1 MGVPAFFRWLS
12 QKYPKIISPVL
23 EALPQEID
31 GHEIPVDTTG
41 PNPNGEELDNLYLD
55 MNGIVHPCSHPE
67 DRPPPETEQE
77 MMLEVFRYTER
88 VVAMVRP
95 RKVLMMAVD
104 GVAPR
109 AKMNQQRSRRFRSA
123 QEAKEKEE
131 QVAEFVKLLASKGT
145 DIDSNLQKKGWDSNA
160 ITPGTPFM
168 DILSIAL
175 KYWVAHKLNTDPGWA
190 KLKIIISDS
199 SVPGEGEHKIMEFVR
214 GQRSHPEHDPN
225 TRHVIYGLD
234 ADLIMLGLATHE
246 PHFRVLREDV
256 FAQDSKPRVCKICN
270 QKGHRAEECT
280 GKAREKEGEFDE
292 KSKANPRKPF
302 IWLDVGILREYL
314 AVELHVAGLSFQW
327 DLERAI
333 DDWVFLCFFVG
344 NDFLPHFPSLEIRDA
359 GIDTLTSIW
368 REKLAAMKGFVTT
381 DGHVNLERAQFIL
394 DGLAKQ
400 EDAIFRK
407 RRQVE
412 ERREANAKRRKLQEE
427 ANNNSGNDKISVHR
441 GKSERI
447 PTAHPANIPLFAPN
461 DHSDK
466 TKQLNH
472 DVVVNRAEIRTANYA
487 NKSAAAALKAQLLQ
501 NTITTNPSTDEQP
514 AETEAQPETEGAS
527 VLGKRKLDTM
537 QADSGNQTP
546 IEAAPGEGNT
556 DTVKLWEP
564 GYRDRYYEQK
574 FGRPP
579 SDTNFRREVANAY
592 VEGLCWVLL
601 YYFQGCPSWTWYY
614 PYHYAPF
621 AQDFENIGEL
631 KINFT
636 LGKPFK
642 PFEQLMGVLPAA
654 SKHNIPKAFWPL
666 MTEENSEIIDFYP
679 EDFPIDLNGKKFA
692 WQGVAILPFIDE
704 TRLLDAMNK
713 IYPQIPAEEKER
725 NEMGNELLLFS
736 ESHPLY
742 DELACQFFSKRA
754 VDGDY
759 ELDPRLS
766 EGLSGGVRKDPNFI
780 PHSTVSF
787 PFTNVKSDIY
797 GDIEDDQSMS
807 VIYLLPEK
815 KNLHKSM
822 LLRGVVLKTPA
833 LTEGDKD
840 VIINKQQGNGNRYGG
855 GYLDRSNSGR
865 GRGGRHHYNNP
876 IAPPSGVRGPS
887 LPAGY
892 TLPDQQGRGGGQG
905 WTPPGNQSFDFRYGQ
920 GYQQPQQGYGNGQY
934 GGGSSGSSGY
944 QSYGNNQGYSSS
956 QSHNRQGG
964 SGGGYQGG
972 GGGSYE
978 RGYNDRSNYGGG
990 GNGGYQDDRRGSY
1003 ERGSGGERRD
1013 YNSNN
1018 QHDRR
1023 PPQQDRRG
1031 GYRGGG
1037 RGGHGQGGGGGY
1049 NRGNNSWMG

>member
-23 EALPQEID
+23 ETLPLEID
-31 GHEIPVDTTG
+31 GQLIPVDTTE

-67 DRPPPETEQE
+67 DRPAPETEEE

-123 QEAKEKEE
+123 QEAKDKEE
-131 QVAEFVKLLASKGT
+131 EMEEFVKMLASKGT
-145 DIDSNLQKKGWDSNA
+145 EIDSTLQKKGWDSNA

-175 KYWVAHKLNTDPGWA
+175 KYWVSYKLNTDAAWA

-214 GQRSHPEHDPN
+214 SQRSDPEHDPN

-256 FAQDSKPRVCKICN
+256 FAQDSRPRVCKICN

-280 GKAREKEGEFDE
+280 GKAKEKTGAFDE
-292 KSKANPRKPF
+292 KSAPNTRKPF

-314 AVELHVAGLSFQW
+314 EVELRVPGLSFQW

-359 GIDTLTSIW
+359 GIETLATIW
-368 REKLAAMKGFVTT
+368 KENLGAMKGFVTT
-381 DGHVNLERAQFIL
+381 DGVVNLERAQYIL

-412 ERREANAKRRKLQEE
+412 ERREENAKRRKLQQG
-427 ANNNSGNDKISVHR
+427 NNGDSKDGTKLPTHR
-441 GKSERI
+441 GKNERV

-461 DHSDK
+461 DTSVE
-466 TKQLNH
+466 TKKLNH
-472 DVVVNRAEIRTANYA
+472 DVVVNRAQIRTANYA

-501 NTITTNPSTDEQP
+501 NTLSTATTEPSTAAGDSKPNPDQ
-514 AETEAQPETEGAS
+514 S
-527 VLGKRKLDTM
+527 VLGKRKLEIM
-537 QADSGNQTP
+537 EEGSGAQTP
-546 IEAAPGEGNT
+546 DTQTPDTEAVDENT

-574 FGRPP
+574 FNCPP
-579 SDTNFRREVANAY
+579 SDTDFRKGVANAY

-621 AQDFENIGEL
+621 AQDFENIGDL
-631 KINFT
+631 KITFT

-654 SKHNIPKAFWPL
+654 SKHNIPDAFWPL
-666 MTEENSEIIDFYP
+666 MTEEDSEIIDFYP
-679 EDFPIDLNGKKFA
+679 ETFPLDLNGKKFA

-704 TRLLDAMNK
+704 ARLLNAMNK
-713 IYPQIPAEEKER
+713 IYPKISDAEKAR
-725 NEMGNELLLFS
+725 NEMGSELLLFS

-742 DELACQFFSKRA
+742 DELATQFFSKRA
-754 VDGDY
+754 IEGDFQ
-759 ELDPRLS
+759 LDPRVS
-766 EGLSGGVRKDPNFI
+766 EGLSGSVRKDPNFI
-780 PHSTVSF
+780 PHSGLSF
-787 PFTNVKSDIY
+787 PFSNMSSDLY
-797 GDIEDDQSMS
+797 GDIDDDQSMS
-807 VIYLLPEK
+807 VVYLLPEK

-822 LLRGVVLKTPA
+822 LLRGVVLKEPA
-833 LTEGDKD
+833 LTTADKQFLA
-840 VIINKQQGNGNRYGG
+840 NRKQGNGRTYGG
-855 GYLDRSNSGR
+855 GYLDRSNSN
-865 GRGGRHHYNNP
+865 RGGYGRHNYNP

-892 TLPDQQGRGGGQG
+892 TLPDSGAPSGNHQNFKGHQG
-905 WTPPGNQSFDFRYGQ
+905 WGQNWSGGNHNFDFKYNNQG
-920 GYQQPQQGYGNGQY
+920 GYQQRRDHGNSPH
-934 GGGSSGSSGY
+934 GGSNY
-944 QSYGNNQGYSSS
+944 QSYGNQGHRTYNGDGTYDRGYDDRRS
-956 QSHNRQGG
+956 GY
-964 SGGGYQGG
+964 GGGDGYRGDNSNRRS
-972 GGGSYE
+972 SYE
-978 RGYNDRSNYGGG
+978 RRDDR
-990 GNGGYQDDRRGSY
+990 GGYSQNQ
-1003 ERGSGGERRD
+1003 
-1013 YNSNN
+1013 YNNN
-1018 QHDRR
+1018 NPYDRR
-1023 PPQQDRRG
+1023 PPQQDRRNQ
-1031 GYRGGG
+1031 GYQ
-1037 RGGHGQGGGGGY
+1037 GQGQGQG
-1049 NRGNNSWMG
+1049 SSVSTCI

>member
-23 EALPQEID
+23 ETLPQEIN
-31 GHEIPVDTTG
+31 GQVIPVDGTE

-67 DRPPPETEQE
+67 DRPAPETEEE

-95 RKVLMMAVD
+95 RKLLMMAVD

-131 QVAEFVKLLASKGT
+131 QMSEFVKLLASKGT
-145 DIDSNLQKKGWDSNA
+145 EIDSALQKKGWDSNA

-175 KYWVAHKLNTDPGWA
+175 KYWVSYKLNTDPAWA

-214 GQRSHPEHDPN
+214 SQRSHPEHNPN

-256 FAQDSKPRVCKICN
+256 FAQDSRPRVCRICN

-280 GKAREKEGEFDE
+280 GKAKEKTDEFDE

-314 AVELHVAGLSFQW
+314 EVELRIPGLSFRW

-359 GIDTLTSIW
+359 GIDTLTTIW
-368 REKLAAMKGFVTT
+368 KENLGSMGGFVTT
-381 DGHVNLERAQFIL
+381 DGDVNLERAQYIL
-394 DGLAKQ
+394 NGLAKQ

-407 RRQVE
+407 RRQVDA
-412 ERREANAKRRKLQEE
+412 RREESAKRRKLQQDG
-427 ANNNSGNDKISVHR
+427 NGGGGSGLPAHR
-441 GKSERI
+441 GKGERVPI
-447 PTAHPANIPLFAPN
+447 AHPANIPLFAPN
-461 DHSDK
+461 DASQETMK
-466 TKQLNH
+466 LNH
-472 DVVVNRAEIRTANYA
+472 EAVVNRAQIRTANYA

-501 NTITTNPSTDEQP
+501 TSPTIATPLPEAPAVEAVAPAPEQP
-514 AETEAQPETEGAS
+514 S
-527 VLGKRKLDTM
+527 ILGKRKLDSVEGGNSTKTSTSEPGDGN
-537 QADSGNQTP
+537 ADT
-546 IEAAPGEGNT
+546 I
-556 DTVKLWEP
+556 KLWEP

-574 FGRPP
+574 FNRPP
-579 SDTNFRREVANAY
+579 SDTNFRREVANSY

-621 AQDFENIGEL
+621 AQDFESIGTL
-631 KINFT
+631 KINFE

-679 EDFPIDLNGKKFA
+679 VDFPIDLNGKKFA

-704 TRLLDAMNK
+704 IRLLEAMNK
-713 IYPQIPAEEKER
+713 VYPHISSNERER
-725 NEMGNELLLFS
+725 NEVGTEMLFFS

-742 DELACQFFSKRA
+742 DELADQFFSKRA
-754 VDGDY
+754 VGNDEY
-759 ELDPRLS
+759 QLDPRVS
-766 EGLSGGVRKDPNFI
+766 EGLSGIVRKDPSFI
-780 PHSTVSF
+780 PHSTVAF
-787 PFTNVKSDIY
+787 PFGNVLSETY
-797 GDIEDDQSMS
+797 TDIEDDQSM
-807 VIYLLPEK
+807 
-815 KNLHKSM
+815 
-822 LLRGVVLKTPA
+822 R
-833 LTEGDKD
+833 
-840 VIINKQQGNGNRYGG
+840 
-855 GYLDRSNSGR
+855 
-865 GRGGRHHYNNP
+865 
-876 IAPPSGVRGPS
+876 
-887 LPAGY
+887 
-892 TLPDQQGRGGGQG
+892 
-905 WTPPGNQSFDFRYGQ
+905 
-920 GYQQPQQGYGNGQY
+920 
-934 GGGSSGSSGY
+934 
-944 QSYGNNQGYSSS
+944 
-956 QSHNRQGG
+956 
-964 SGGGYQGG
+964 
-972 GGGSYE
+972 
-978 RGYNDRSNYGGG
+978 
-990 GNGGYQDDRRGSY
+990 
-1003 ERGSGGERRD
+1003 
-1013 YNSNN
+1013 
-1018 QHDRR
+1018 
-1023 PPQQDRRG
+1023 
-1031 GYRGGG
+1031 
-1037 RGGHGQGGGGGY
+1037 
-1049 NRGNNSWMG
+1049 

>member
-23 EALPQEID
+23 ETLPQEID
-31 GHEIPVDTTG
+31 GQLIPVDTTE

-67 DRPPPETEQE
+67 DRPAPETEQE

-95 RKVLMMAVD
+95 RKILMMAVD

-123 QEAKEKEE
+123 QEAKDKEE
-131 QVAEFVKLLASKGT
+131 EMAEFVKLLASKGT
-145 DIDSNLQKKGWDSNA
+145 EIDSTLQKKSWDSNA

-168 DILSIAL
+168 GILSIAL
-175 KYWVAHKLNTDPGWA
+175 KYWVSYKLNTDPAWA
-190 KLKIIISDS
+190 KLKIIISDA
-199 SVPGEGEHKIMEFVR
+199 SVPGEGEHKIMEFIR
-214 GQRSHPEHDPN
+214 SQRSDPEHNPN

-280 GKAREKEGEFDE
+280 GKAKEKTGEFDE

-302 IWLDVGILREYL
+302 IWLDVGVLREYL
-314 AVELHVAGLSFQW
+314 EVELRVPGLSFQW

-359 GIDTLTSIW
+359 GIETLTTIW
-368 REKLAAMKGFVTT
+368 KENLAAMKGFVTT
-381 DGHVNLERAQFIL
+381 DGNVNLERAQFIL

-400 EDAIFRK
+400 EDSIFRK

-412 ERREANAKRRKLQEE
+412 ERREESAKRRKLQQENNGDSSSE
-427 ANNNSGNDKISVHR
+427 AKIPVHR
-441 GKSERI
+441 GKSERV

-461 DHSDK
+461 DTSEA
-466 TKQLNH
+466 TKKLNH
-472 DVVVNRAEIRTANYA
+472 DIVVNRAQIRTANYA

-501 NTITTNPSTDEQP
+501 NTLSTTTQT
-514 AETEAQPETEGAS
+514 TEADSKPTNDQPS
-527 VLGKRKLDTM
+527 ILGKRKAELIEES
-537 QADSGNQTP
+537 SGTQTP
-546 IEAAPGEGNT
+546 DTSAVEENQ

-574 FGRPP
+574 FNRPP
-579 SDTNFRREVANAY
+579 SDTEFRREVANAY
-592 VEGLCWVLL
+592 VEGLCWVLI
-601 YYFQGCPSWTWYY
+601 YYFQGCASWTWYY

-631 KINFT
+631 KISFT

-666 MTEENSEIIDFYP
+666 MTDEGSEIIDFYP
-679 EDFPIDLNGKKFA
+679 ETFPLDLNGKKFA

-704 TRLLDAMNK
+704 ARLLTAMNK
-713 IYPQIPAEEKER
+713 VYPNITDDEKER
-725 NEMGNELLLFS
+725 NEMGSELLLFS

-742 DELACQFFSKRA
+742 DELATQFFSKRA
-754 VDGDY
+754 IEGDFP
-759 ELDPRLS
+759 LDPRVS
-766 EGLSGGVRKDPNFI
+766 EGLSGAVRKDPNFI
-780 PHSTVSF
+780 PHSGVTF
-787 PFTNVKSDIY
+787 PFTNVTSDIY
-797 GDIEDDQSMS
+797 GDIDDDQSMS

-815 KNLHKSM
+815 KHQHKSM
-822 LLRGVVLKTPA
+822 LLRGVVLKAPA
-833 LTEGDKD
+833 LNAADKD
-840 VIINKQQGNGNRYGG
+840 IIMNRKQGNGRTYGG
-855 GYLDRSNSGR
+855 GHLDRPYSN
-865 GRGGRHHYNNP
+865 RGGHGRAYSNGP
-876 IAPPSGVRGPS
+876 IAPPSGVRGPT
-887 LPAGY
+887 LPPGY
-892 TLPDQQGRGGGQG
+892 TFPDQVAPSGNFQNHGGQQQG
-905 WTPPGNQSFDFRYGQ
+905 WGQNWSSGGNQNFDFRYNQ
-920 GYQQPQQGYGNGQY
+920 GHNQQRSYGSESYSDSN
-934 GGGSSGSSGY
+934 
-944 QSYGNNQGYSSS
+944 SYGNHQNYTHPQTHSYNQQGQRNYSNDGNY
-956 QSHNRQGG
+956 NRGFD
-964 SGGGYQGG
+964 
-972 GGGSYE
+972 
-978 RGYNDRSNYGGG
+978 DRNGYGGD
-990 GNGGYQDDRRGSY
+990 GYRRDDRRNSY
-1003 ERGSGGERRD
+1003 DRGRGS
-1013 YNSNN
+1013 YNSNQRGGHRN
-1018 QHDRR
+1018 GHRGYDSR
-1023 PPQQDRRG
+1023 PPQQDRRN
-1031 GYRGGG
+1031 
-1037 RGGHGQGGGGGY
+1037 HNQGQGSSH